1 MLKVNEIFYSLQGEG
16 YFTGTPAVFV
26 RLSGCNL
33 RCPFCDTDHSPFIEM
48 STADIMSAVSD
59 FPAKHLVITGGEP
72 GLQIDKDFIDKL
84 HDAKYFVQV
93 ETNGTLP
100 LPENIDWITCSPKTP
115 SIALNKVNELKVI
128 FDGQKPLYTPTVEAQ
143 ALSLQPLDT
152 GNMEANKKITEATIK
167 YILDHPEWRLSL
179 QTHKLLDIR

>member
-33 RCPFCDTDHSPFIEM
+33 KCSFCDTDHSPFIEM
-48 STADIMSAVSD
+48 STADIIAASSV
-59 FPAKHLVITGGEP
+59 FPAKHMVITGGEP
-72 GLQIDKDFIDKL
+72 GLQVDYDFIDEL
-84 HDAKYFVQV
+84 HSAKFFVQI

-100 LPENIDWITCSPKTP
+100 LPDNIDWITCSPKTS
-115 SIALNKVNELKVI
+115 SIALNKVNELKVL
-128 FDGQKPLYTPTVEAQ
+128 FDGQKPIFTPMVDAEV
-143 ALSLQPLDT
+143 LSLQPLDT
-152 GNMEANKKITEATIK
+152 GNPEANKKITDATIK
-167 YILDHPEWRLSL
+167 YILNHPEWRLSL